1 MFASKYTS
9 TMNLNEIH
17 KILIISGHYYPL
29 IGGTPT
35 HTENLC
41 RELAD
46 CGKEVMLVTEDNEGD
61 QLAEFDASQNY
72 DVRRLRVRKLFRG
85 DLFFP
90 LLVGLRISRY
100 IKEFQPD
107 IINISTGNYVPIG
120 IKISKKYNIP
130 IVYTVHNVPP
140 EEYTLNISRNSSVN
154 NAVKK
159 LYFQCIRFV
168 AKFCMRYGRY
178 NSIISGSERTK
189 ERLLSAGAA
198 ESDICVISYGVALP
212 ELSLSKTSDTCSIL
226 TVAGI
231 IEHKGQLEVVKSIPA
246 ILKEIPNANFY
257 FVGPVRS
264 PIYLARIR
272 ETARSLGVL
281 DKVII
286 PGEVSSDELGT
297 YYQRCDI
304 YLQPSYQEGF
314 CLALMDAMTYK
325 KPVIGTP
332 VGAIPE
338 LIGSDRGILIP
349 SPNPSD
355 ISYAVIRLAKNPELC
370 RKYGE
375 NGRTYVEKTYSWR
388 AIVEDTLNFYE
399 ETREKSRTENKP

>member
-1 MFASKYTS
+1 MS
-9 TMNLNEIH
+9 TTKIQ
-17 KILIISGHYYPL
+17 KILIISAHFYPL

-35 HTENLC
+35 HTKYLCKELENL
-41 RELAD
+41 
-46 CGKEVMLVTEDNEGD
+46 GKEVVLVTEDTDDDILTEY
-61 QLAEFDASQNY
+61 DAALPY
-72 DVRRLRVRKLFRG
+72 TIHRLRTGKFFRN
-85 DLFFP
+85 DTFFP

-107 IINISTGNYVPIG
+107 IINISTGNYVPLG
-120 IKISKKYNIP
+120 IKLSRKFNIP

-140 EEYTLNISRNSSVN
+140 EEYTLNISRNPSVN

-159 LYFQCIRFV
+159 VYFRFIRFIV
-168 AKFCMRYGRY
+168 KCCMRYGRY
-178 NSIISGSERTK
+178 DSIISGSERTK

-198 ESDICVISYGVALP
+198 ESDIRIISYGVALP
-212 ELSLSKTSDTCSIL
+212 EQSLGETPNTCRIL

-246 ILKEIPNANFY
+246 ILKKIPNAEFY

-264 PIYLARIR
+264 PVYLERIR

-314 CLALMDAMTYK
+314 CLALMDAMTYE

-355 ISYAVIRLAKNPELC
+355 ISSAVIRLAKNPEMC
-370 RKYGE
+370 RTYGE

>member
-1 MFASKYTS
+1 MS
-9 TMNLNEIH
+9 TAEIR
-17 KILIISGHYYPL
+17 KILIISAHFHPL

-35 HTENLC
+35 HTKHLC
-41 RELAD
+41 NELVN
-46 CGKEVMLVTEDNEGD
+46 CGKEVVLVTEDAKSGN
-61 QLAEFDASQNY
+61 LSAYDASQPY
-72 DVRRLRVRKLFRG
+72 PVYRLRSPKLFRG

-90 LLVGLRISRY
+90 LLIGLRISHY

-120 IKISKKYNIP
+120 IKLSKKYNIP
-130 IVYTVHNVPP
+130 IIYTVHNVPP
-140 EEYTLNISRNSSVN
+140 EEYTMNISRNSSVN

-159 LYFQCIRFV
+159 LYFRFIRYV
-168 AKFCMRYGRY
+168 VKFCMRYGRY
-178 NSIISGSERTK
+178 DSIISGSERTK

-212 ELSLSKTSDTCSIL
+212 ELSLCKTSDTCSIL

-231 IEHKGQLEVVKSIPA
+231 IEHKGQLEVVKSIPS

-257 FVGPVRS
+257 FVGPGRS
-264 PIYLARIR
+264 PVYLERIR

-314 CLALMDAMTYK
+314 CLALMDAMTYE

-349 SPNPSD
+349 SPNSLD
-355 ISYAVIRLAKNPELC
+355 ISSAVIRLAKNPEI
-370 RKYGE
+370 RRTYGK